1 MEAIGSL
8 DEGDDLDR
16 AINLSLVLITS
27 RNAADGEYPSFSIK
41 YRGAGAFFTPNRFAP
56 RVPRLAERMKGV
68 RLLNLPANDLLEEI
82 VDDDQAVIY
91 CDPPYRDA
99 SSYAYAVVKLDRDH
113 TFDLLRSQRGRV
125 AISGYGD
132 EWDDLGWHRHEFET
146 LTMMMPGDQPSPRTE
161 VLWTNYR
168 PDQQITFEGAPG
180 C

>member
-1 MEAIGSL
+1 M
-8 DEGDDLDR
+8 
-16 AINLSLVLITS
+16 
-27 RNAADGEYPSFSIK
+27 DGEYPSFSIK
-41 YRGAGAFFTPNRFAP
+41 YRGAGTFFTPNRFAP

-91 CDPPYRDA
+91 CDPPYTGTNVIDY
-99 SSYAYAVVKLDRDH
+99 SVVKIDRDH

-132 EWDDLGWHRHEFET
+132 EWDDLGWHRSIFVRA
-146 LTMMMPGDQPSPRTE
+146 MVMPGRTREVESRTE

-168 PDQQITFEGAPG
+168 PDQQITFEGAP
-180 C
+180 